1 MAVKLR
7 CPVCREKFVWDVSN
21 GWPRDCL
28 ICKVDI
34 GQVGQDDDN
43 VIAMPAFLTAHSK
56 VPDKVARDYMDGS
69 EKRIEIA
76 TQMAGGTSEDYAS
89 LKVTDLTDAPHPMLS
104 PAMPVNNPVTQFMAQ
119 NPQAPVGMR
128 ADGAQYST
136 QIQMPTIGK
145 NGRPNPDANAGAKTL
160 TDMNNFWAKGGT
172 PLVDR
177 PALETQQPG
186 YRRRG

>member
-7 CPVCREKFVWDVSN
+7 CPVCREKFTWDVAA

-28 ICKVDI
+28 VCGVDI
-34 GQVGQDDDN
+34 SQVGQDDDN
-43 VIAMPAFLTAHSK
+43 VIAVPAFLTAHSK

-76 TQMAGGTSEDYAS
+76 TQMAGGTPEDYAS
-89 LKVTDLTDAPHPMLS
+89 LKVTNLTDNPHPMMT
-104 PAMPVNNPVTQFMAQ
+104 PAVPVNNSVTQFMQQ

-128 ADGAQYST
+128 ADGAQYSMQVQT
-136 QIQMPTIGK
+136 PTIGK
-145 NGRPNPDANAGAKTL
+145 DGKPARDGNAGAQTM
-160 TDMNNFWAKGGT
+160 TAMDSFWAKRGT
-172 PLVDR
+172 PRVER